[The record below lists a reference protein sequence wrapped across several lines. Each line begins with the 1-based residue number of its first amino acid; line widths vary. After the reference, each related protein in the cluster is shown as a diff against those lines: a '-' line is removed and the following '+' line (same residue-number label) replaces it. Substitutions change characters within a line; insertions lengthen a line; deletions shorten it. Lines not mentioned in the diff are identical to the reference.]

1 MALLPRPALALLL
14 LLFLPAA
21 LRCQE
26 QAQTTDWRATL
37 KTIRNGVHKID
48 TYLNAA
54 LDLLGGEDGLCQYK
68 CNDGSKPFPRYGYK
82 PSPPNGC
89 GSPLF
94 GVHLNIGIP
103 SLTKCCNQHDR
114 CYETCGKSKNDC
126 DEEFQYCLSKICRNV
141 QKTLGLAQHVQGVE
155 ENMTETDAFYMSET
169 FDPAEKYKMDHKR
182 RGIALI
188 FNHER
193 FSWRLTLP
201 ERRGTSAD
209 RDNLRRRF
217 SELGFEVKCFNDLK
231 AEELLLT
238 IHEASS
244 SSHIDADCFL
254 CVFLSHG
261 EGSHIYAQD
270 TKIEIQTLTGLFKGD
285 KCQSLVGKPKIFIIQ
300 ACRGDQHDVPVIPL
314 DVVDHQKN
322 MLDVNITQVDA
333 ASVSTLPAGAD
344 FLMCYSVAEG
354 YYSHR
359 ETVNGS
365 WYIQDLCEMLGKF
378 GSSLEF
384 TELLTLVNR
393 KVSQRRVDFC
403 KDPTA
408 IGKKQVPCFASML
421 TKKLYFFPKSK

>member
-1 MALLPRPALALLL
+1 MQEAESFPGACSAGWDTMTSAPGLSGARPA
-14 LLFLPAA
+14 
-21 LRCQE
+21 
-26 QAQTTDWRATL
+26 
-37 KTIRNGVHKID
+37 
-48 TYLNAA
+48 
-54 LDLLGGEDGLCQYK
+54 
-68 CNDGSKPFPRYGYK
+68 
-82 PSPPNGC
+82 
-89 GSPLF
+89 
-94 GVHLNIGIP
+94 
-103 SLTKCCNQHDR
+103 
-114 CYETCGKSKNDC
+114 
-126 DEEFQYCLSKICRNV
+126 
-141 QKTLGLAQHVQGVE
+141 GVE

-403 KDPTA
+403 KDPSA